1 MKEYLA
7 AILNDVPTHAAL
19 PTVQHA
25 DRVVFL
31 IIIDPGL
38 MAASINSAT
47 QVTMAEWLRRLLVKF
62 KLQSSIPTSVDA
74 RIIE

>member
-19 PTVQHA
+19 PTVRHA

-38 MAASINSAT
+38 AAASINSAT
-47 QVTMAEWLRRLLVKF
+47 HSSVAEG
-62 KLQSSIPTSVDA
+62 
-74 RIIE
+74 